1 MEESMLGR
9 VRVEYQPKSITM
21 GFNKV
26 TLPSSI
32 YTKILIKD
40 VRNNTINILRKKG
53 HFATEFK
60 MASRK
65 D

>member
-32 YTKILIKD
+32 YTKMLIKD
-40 VRNNTINILRKKG
+40 MRNNDIKIFYTKEGPFR
-53 HFATEFK
+53 H
-60 MASRK
+60 
-65 D
+65 